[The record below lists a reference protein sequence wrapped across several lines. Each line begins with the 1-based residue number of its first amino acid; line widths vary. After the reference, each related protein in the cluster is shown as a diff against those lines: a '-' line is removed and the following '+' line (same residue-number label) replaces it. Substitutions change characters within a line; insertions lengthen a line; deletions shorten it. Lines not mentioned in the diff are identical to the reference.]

1 MNLEKRKCGGV
12 LEGVDTGEIEA
23 EIYCIREKST
33 FN

>member
-12 LEGVDTGEIEA
+12 LEGVDIGEIEV
-23 EIYCIREKST
+23 EIYCIREKFI